1 MSESGTAS
9 HLFVVSNR
17 VPVASDWREEFERRF
32 RERAG
37 RIDQQPGFV
46 RMEIHRP
53 ADDDS
58 PYVVQTV
65 WRDEASFRGWV
76 GSDDF
81 KAAHANPLP
90 REAFDGESRMETHE
104 VVIRSG

>member
-1 MSESGTAS
+1 MSTA
-9 HLFVVSNR
+9 FVVSNR
-17 VPVASDWREEFERRF
+17 VPVAAAWREEFERRF

-37 RIDQQPGFV
+37 RIDRQPGFV

-53 ADDDS
+53 ADEDS

-65 WRDEASFRGWV
+65 WQDEASFRAWV
-76 GSDDF
+76 GSEDF

-90 REAFDGESRMETHE
+90 KEAFDGESRMERHA
-104 VVIRSG
+104 VIIAVPSP